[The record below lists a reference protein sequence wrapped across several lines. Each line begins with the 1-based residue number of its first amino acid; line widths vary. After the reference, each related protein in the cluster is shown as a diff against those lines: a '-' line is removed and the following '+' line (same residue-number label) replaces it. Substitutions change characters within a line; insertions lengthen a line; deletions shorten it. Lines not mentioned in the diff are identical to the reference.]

1 MGHYANE
8 CKKEAP
14 KQKEASGEQHVT
26 KGVHFDDSDDED
38 INFIF
43 ITDGSHAEGTQL
55 LLEQRKKYAS
65 IPTTWVLLDS
75 QSTMDVFCNP
85 HLVQNIHKAD
95 HRMNIHCTAG
105 TTSTDLVADLPGYG
119 TKWFHPNGIAN
130 ILSLSQVKERH
141 RVTYDST
148 NGNAFLVHCED
159 GTTCRFEEP
168 DSGLYYSNA
177 AINGNGTILV
187 NWWSQIM
194 LTTWMMPTL
203 KQLLLDRFNAQ
214 LDGPVPRISSGT
226 LMKGTYLAVLSTDM
240 TSRPL
245 STYSVQ
251 ILVHSKEKPPE
262 KLLKR

>member
-1 MGHYANE
+1 
-8 CKKEAP
+8 
-14 KQKEASGEQHVT
+14 
-26 KGVHFDDSDDED
+26 
-38 INFIF
+38 
-43 ITDGSHAEGTQL
+43 
-55 LLEQRKKYAS
+55 
-65 IPTTWVLLDS
+65 
-75 QSTMDVFCNP
+75 MDVFCNP

-194 LTTWMMPTL
+194 LTTQMMPTL
-203 KQLLLDRFNAQ
+203 EQSLLNRFNAQ
-214 LDGPVPRISSGT
+214 LDGPVPSTKDLIQYIDEGHLPGCPINRHDIQAAEYIFGPDIGA
-226 LMKGTYLAVLSTDM
+226 LKGKTTRKTPKKITMPVLAVPIDVM
-240 TSRPL
+240 T
-245 STYSVQ
+245 
-251 ILVHSKEKPPE
+251 
-262 KLLKR
+262 